1 MKDLRFLTSFEISGF
16 HFVSFRYFFYEEH
29 RKVPFIPL
37 KNKMF
42 QNMTR
47 SYLRFSYF
55 VILNNTTLCERQ
67 LWNIWEKF
75 GYHKEDRRKKKA
87 RRKLL
92 TGI

>member
-1 MKDLRFLTSFEISGF
+1 
-16 HFVSFRYFFYEEH
+16 
-29 RKVPFIPL
+29 
-37 KNKMF
+37 MF

-47 SYLRFSYF
+47 SYF

-75 GYHKEDRRKKKA
+75 GYHKEDRRMKKA